1 MFFRQYIFASLYLKK
16 SQCQY
21 SELYFYVPDMCLY
34 ICFDRKAVNRLF
46 HGQSIQDSNDEI
58 VWPQLTA
65 HRLEGHIFD
74 TDLVW
79 SLMNLYI

>member
-1 MFFRQYIFASLYLKK
+1 
-16 SQCQY
+16 
-21 SELYFYVPDMCLY
+21 MCLY
-34 ICFDRKAVNRLF
+34 ICFDRKTVNRLF
-46 HGQSIQDSNDEI
+46 HGQSIQDSNEEI